1 MKGGLNRVILEYNHM
16 VTKNVYNHQKH
27 SIIQSDIQIPIQSH
41 PSSGIPRWTS
51 IPTPSLDEPFN
62 ANLKYIVTA
71 QDTISTQL
79 EPFDSHPTPQRH
91 FSVMIHLSYPH

>member
-1 MKGGLNRVILEYNHM
+1 M
-16 VTKNVYNHQKH
+16 VTKNVYNRQKH

-41 PSSGIPRWTS
+41 PSSGIPRRTS

-79 EPFDSHPTPQRH
+79 EPFDSHPTAQRH
-91 FSVMIHLSYPH
+91 YSSYPH